1 MVLIVALIGAA
12 AFIRMRDSLTR
23 FYEQHY
29 VKLSEYSER
38 ATAIVIL
45 MQIILVSVEP
55 RIDTIPLPHHHPV
68 STSPSPLWK
77 TAPKQC

>member
-1 MVLIVALIGAA
+1 MHLCHTHGMPLMVLIVALIGAA

-55 RIDTIPLPHHHPV
+55 RGGDGV
-68 STSPSPLWK
+68 G
-77 TAPKQC
+77 A

>member
-12 AFIRMRDSLTR
+12 AFIRMRTSLTR
-23 FYEQHY
+23 FYKQHY

-55 RIDTIPLPHHHPV
+55 RIHLPHRTVLVEV
-68 STSPSPLWK
+68 SS
-77 TAPKQC
+77 

>member
-55 RIDTIPLPHHHPV
+55 RTDTARGRPRTPTSRTSSLLPLPSLFP
-68 STSPSPLWK
+68 
-77 TAPKQC
+77 